1 MRPSPFC
8 KLLRQARVVWLV
20 EAAVNQLKNA
30 LLQGIRPIHEKFRN
44 QKITAFLNLVDG
56 QSPKGR
62 LLDVG
67 GGPGINGEFLPL
79 YSRFEEVV
87 VVNIRQQKLPQL
99 EGVHMQ
105 DLVADGRQLPLDSG
119 AFDWVFSNAVIE
131 HVGGYED
138 QLRFANEIRRVAAK
152 GYFVACPNRYF
163 PIEPHTLIPFYQ
175 FLPIRL
181 QRTVARYSP
190 GYLKE
195 YEEINLLSLAQLQEL
210 FPEARIRSLGF
221 PVIGNSIVAYY
232 RKENGSV

>member
-1 MRPSPFC
+1 VS
-8 KLLRQARVVWLV
+8 
-20 EAAVNQLKNA
+20 QLKNA

-44 QKITAFLNLVDG
+44 QKIAAFLCLVNG

-67 GGPGINGEFLPL
+67 GSPGINSEFLPL
-79 YSRFEEVV
+79 YSRFKEVV
-87 VVNIRQQKLPQL
+87 VVNIRQQKLPQF
-99 EGVHMQ
+99 EGVHIQ
-105 DLVADGRQLPLDSG
+105 ELVADGRQLPLDSG

-131 HVGGYED
+131 HVGAYED

-195 YEEINLLSLAQLQEL
+195 YEEINLLSVAQLQKL
-210 FPEARIRSLGF
+210 FPDARIRSLGF
-221 PVIGNSIVAYY
+221 PVMGNSIVAYC